1 MFGSSRH
8 CSLILI
14 AFIASPFGLQRRQS
28 ITRQTI
34 YRGPVFEMARRQF
47 DGVAALAIAL
57 EELMGRTALAGRVA
71 FLEELPRSPWDPGVL
86 LPEATLQV
94 SFLKDLLTHRK
105 PTSPYTFV
113 NFLKETG
120 RLDDFVNLRTPF
132 PYRIDFALYIEWVA
146 NQVWELTCR
155 GQAVTRVIAVEG
167 DGGAIVRPKVR
178 RGTLQCAQQTAGASV
193 RHITIEFGASA
204 RS

>member
-28 ITRQTI
+28 MTRQTI

-86 LPEATLQV
+86 LPEATPSGFIPQRPC
-94 SFLKDLLTHRK
+94 D
-105 PTSPYTFV
+105 SPQA
-113 NFLKETG
+113 
-120 RLDDFVNLRTPF
+120 DQP
-132 PYRIDFALYIEWVA
+132 LYFR
-146 NQVWELTCR
+146 QLS
-155 GQAVTRVIAVEG
+155 QG
-167 DGGAIVRPKVR
+167 DGPAR
-178 RGTLQCAQQTAGASV
+178 RFCQSTNTFSIS
-193 RHITIEFGASA
+193 H
-204 RS
+204 